1 MPGKGTLLAWDH
13 YAHLAD
19 KENEGLAQDLTAS
32 EWLVRTSIQHS
43 PACFGA
49 SGQGSDDDQGKR
61 GVCCLDQAI
70 SDQRGP
76 EGSGDPQ
83 EGAEGQ
89 ALPPTAES
97 SWEAPLELLT
107 RSAGLTPEP
116 PVVTVPGQ
124 APAP

>member
-1 MPGKGTLLAWDH
+1 MPIEQIRKLRLLPKIS
-13 YAHLAD
+13 LR
-19 KENEGLAQDLTAS
+19 

-49 SGQGSDDDQGKR
+49 SEQGSDDNQGKR
-61 GVCCLDQAI
+61 GVCCLAQAS

-76 EGSGDPQ
+76 EGYGDPQ
-83 EGAEGQ
+83 EGAEGAGPAPRQ
-89 ALPPTAES
+89 LSPVG
-97 SWEAPLELLT
+97 EAPLELLT
-107 RSAGLTPEP
+107 RSAGLTPEL